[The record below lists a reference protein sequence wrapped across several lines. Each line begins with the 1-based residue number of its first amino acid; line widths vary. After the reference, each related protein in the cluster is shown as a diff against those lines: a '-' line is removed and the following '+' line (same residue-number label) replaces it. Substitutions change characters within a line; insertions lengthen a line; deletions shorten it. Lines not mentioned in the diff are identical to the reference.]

1 MKKIIVLFTILFVA
15 CHAFAQEKISGYVED
30 SLTHNRLAN
39 VSLTLLRN
47 GKPLKFTRT
56 KEDGTFVLSITKK
69 QANDK
74 LQATFMGYKK
84 TKTSISSGKETI
96 ISMASTAFVLKEVQ
110 VKGSRITG
118 RDTISFDLTRFANE
132 RDNSLKDVLLKSAT
146 YRV

>member
-39 VSLTLLRN
+39 VSITLLRN

-56 KEDGTFVLSITKK
+56 KEDGTFVLPITEK

-84 TKTSISSGKETI
+84 TKH
-96 ISMASTAFVLKEVQ
+96 
-110 VKGSRITG
+110 
-118 RDTISFDLTRFANE
+118 RFHRE
-132 RDNSLKDVLLKSAT
+132 KKPLSVWLPPLLS
-146 YRV
+146 